1 MVTTRNIIKT
11 PVISVEHLNPEQL
24 NYLLTIMD
32 NLNRNRNNIV
42 AFSIRPY
49 KKLVYLFGELTINIY
64 KTEYHCKSYDEFINL
79 YQCLKLEQLL

>member
-11 PVISVEHLNPEQL
+11 PVICVGHLNQEQL

-32 NLNRNRNNIV
+32 NPNRNRNNIV
-42 AFSIRPY
+42 AFSIHHSQRV
-49 KKLVYLFGELTINIY
+49 VYLIGETTTTIDE
-64 KTEYHCKSYDEFINL
+64 TEYYCKSYDEFINL

>member
-11 PVISVEHLNPEQL
+11 PVISVEHLNQEQL

-32 NLNRNRNNIV
+32 NPNRNRTNIV
-42 AFSIRPY
+42 AFSIHHTQKRI
-49 KKLVYLFGELTINIY
+49 YLFGELTTTIDG
-64 KTEYHCKSYDEFINL
+64 TEYHCKSYDEFINF

>member
-11 PVISVEHLNPEQL
+11 PVISIHDLNPEQL
-24 NYLLTIMD
+24 EHLLSIMD
-32 NLNRNRNNIV
+32 NPNHQRDSIV

-49 KKLVYLFGELTINIY
+49 KEVVYLFGELTINIH
-64 KTEYHCKSYDEFINL
+64 KREYCKSYDEFINL

>member
-1 MVTTRNIIKT
+1 MKT

-32 NLNRNRNNIV
+32 NPNRNRNNIV

-49 KKLVYLFGELTINIY
+49 KKLVYLFGELAINIY
-64 KTEYHCKSYDEFINL
+64 KTEYHCKSYDEFINS

>member
-1 MVTTRNIIKT
+1 MKT
-11 PVISVEHLNPEQL
+11 PVISVEHLNQEQL

-32 NLNRNRNNIV
+32 NPNRNRNNIV